1 MSTLNNLAKV
11 YGTDKS
17 SDIHNYCVK
26 YEKYLPFNRYDKL
39 NILEIGV
46 LDGKSL
52 LTWKDYYYRSNIL
65 GIDINPDC
73 KQYDDRDN
81 NVYVEIG
88 SQFDSEFLTQ
98 IKTQYG
104 PFDMILDDGSHINE
118 HVIFSFKQLW
128 DSIKPSGVYVVEDC
142 GTSYYEDYG
151 GGRYKEGTMIEYFKG
166 IIDEVNFFGEWLDEG
181 VFHTS
186 LARREDYLIEQFK
199 TKGYD
204 YIGTQIESI
213 NFLNGIIIIT
223 KR

>member
-1 MSTLNNLAKV
+1 MNTLDNLAKSL
-11 YGTDKS
+11 GTDKS
-17 SDIHNYCVK
+17 SEIHNYCVK

-39 NILEIGV
+39 NIMEIGV

-52 LTWKDYYYRSNIL
+52 LTWKEYFYQSNIL

-73 KQYDDRDN
+73 KQYEDKSN
-81 NVYVEIG
+81 KISVEIG
-88 SQFDSEFLTQ
+88 SQVDHTFLNDVMRE
-98 IKTQYG
+98 YG
-104 PFDMILDDGSHINE
+104 SFDMILDDGSHMNE
-118 HVIFSFKQLW
+118 HVIFSFKHLFQSLK
-128 DSIKPSGVYVVEDC
+128 SGGVYVVEDC
-142 GTSYYEDYG
+142 STSYYPDYG
-151 GGRYKEGTMIEYFKG
+151 GGRYKQGTMIEYFKS
-166 IIDEVNFFGEWLDEG
+166 IVDEVNFFGEWLDLE

-186 LARREDYLIEQFK
+186 LARREDYLLEQFK

>member
-1 MSTLNNLAKV
+1 MNTLDNLAKSL
-11 YGTDKS
+11 GTDKS
-17 SDIHNYCVK
+17 SEIHNYCVK
-26 YEKYLPFNRYDKL
+26 YEKYLQFNRYDKL
-39 NILEIGV
+39 NIMEIGV
-46 LDGKSL
+46 LDGQSL
-52 LTWKDYYYRSNIL
+52 KTWREYYYQSKII